1 MAVSDLGEELTAAHQ
16 RAQRA
21 LTGNALKRLSA
32 AWAAV
37 DPTDETSWLRYVA
50 EAEELCQSARTQSGQ
65 VAFRYLERFRK
76 AELHALGMIAD
87 GLTVARPGVAV
98 AGELESLIAA
108 HGPAFVRR
116 LVANGVSLEEAK
128 RLALS
133 GQFGNITGHILG
145 PGRSVINDG
154 IGRDRKCIGWRR
166 VCSGAACS
174 FCAMLAT
181 RGAVYKE
188 NSFRGKGAGGVS
200 LAGHGKPSPKGAQVH
215 RACQCQMEPVY
226 SRNSRPTAAVSRYE
240 GLWKEANGDPVQF
253 RRLVEG
259 RA

>member
-37 DPTDETSWLRYVA
+37 DPADEVSWLRYVA
-50 EAEELCQSARTQSGQ
+50 EAEELCRSARTRSGQ

-98 AGELESLIAA
+98 AGELESLIAG

-133 GQFGNITGHILG
+133 GQFGSITGHILG
-145 PGRSVINDG
+145 SGRSVISAG
-154 IGRDRKCIGWRR
+154 ISGDRKCIGYRR

-188 NSFRGKGAGGVS
+188 NSFRGRGAGGVS
-200 LAGHGKPSPKGAQVH
+200 LASRGKASPKGAQVH
-215 RACQCQMEPVY
+215 RACQCHMEPVY
-226 SRNSRPTAAVSRYE
+226 SRNSRPNATALRYE
-240 GLWKEANGDPVQF
+240 GLWREAKGNPLEF